1 MNKDIPIE
9 TMYKYLL
16 ADYRQSQQECE
27 RLRSELEHLKSESDV
42 FRLEMEVK
50 DLSRRLEHQKT
61 MRKNYKE
68 RTDFQ
73 IRNMQD
79 TILRL
84 QTENRE
90 LKGQQSVQQ

>member
-1 MNKDIPIE
+1 MNNDIPLE

-16 ADYRQSQQECE
+16 ADYRRSQQECE

-84 QTENRE
+84 QKENRE
-90 LKGQQSVQQ
+90 LKGQQSVKQ

>member
-1 MNKDIPIE
+1 MNNDIPLE

-16 ADYRQSQQECE
+16 ADYRRSQQECE

-84 QTENRE
+84 QKENRE

>member
-1 MNKDIPIE
+1 MNNDIPLE

-16 ADYRQSQQECE
+16 ADYRKSQEECD
-27 RLRSELEHLKSESDV
+27 RLRNDVEYLKSESDV
-42 FRLEMEVK
+42 YRLEVEIK
-50 DLSRRLEHQKT
+50 DLKRRLEHQKT

-79 TILRL
+79 TISRL
-84 QTENRE
+84 LKENRE
-90 LKGQQSVQQ
+90 LKSQQSVQQ